1 MKATIK
7 LISACFLLLS
17 VSCKE
22 KDSYIFESKSDFPIS
37 NDYSISQEEALAN
50 LAAFVR
56 SNNEDTK
63 SLGTY
68 SVSSIIPIRN
78 SPVTKSEQN
87 DNENILSICCQF

>member
-37 NDYSISQEEALAN
+37 NDYSISQEEASAN
-50 LAAFVR
+50 LAAF
-56 SNNEDTK
+56 
-63 SLGTY
+63 G
-68 SVSSIIPIRN
+68 
-78 SPVTKSEQN
+78 
-87 DNENILSICCQF
+87 